1 MIEVGQTISNFS
13 LNNQDSIQKTN
24 SNYKGSWWVL
34 YLYPKDN
41 TPGCTTEAID
51 FTSLKGEF
59 KNLDC
64 NISGLSPDTE
74 EKHCKF
80 IAKKELGI
88 ELLSDPEKTLIT
100 ELGFWQLK
108 KMAGHEYMGVVR
120 STLLINPQGE
130 IVKLWTK
137 VRVKNHAQ
145 TVLDTLK
152 EEIKG

>member
-1 MIEVGQTISNFS
+1 MIKTNQTLPDFKI
-13 LNNQDSIQKTN
+13 NNQDSQEKSN
-24 SNYKGSWWVL
+24 SDYLGKWWVL

-41 TPGCTTEAID
+41 TPGCTTEALD
-51 FTSLKGEF
+51 FTSLKSSF
-59 KNLDC
+59 NDLNC

-88 ELLSDPEKTLIT
+88 ELLSDPEKQLIT

-120 STLLINPQGE
+120 STLLVNPEG
-130 IVKLWTK
+130 IVTKVWTK
-137 VRVKNHAQ
+137 VRVKEHAQ
-145 TVLDTLK
+145 NVLDELK
-152 EEIKG
+152 AQL